1 MQTKQSFILGISLL
15 LGLTLLG
22 YILGS
27 SIIHVK
33 ELERTVSVKGL
44 AEKEVKADRV
54 LWPIVYLSADNDQAT
69 LYAKL
74 EQDTL
79 KITNFL
85 KEVGFSA
92 TEIRSSAPSI
102 TDKMAQGYGGSA
114 KIKYRYSATQTLTLY
129 TDKVDLARKSMREI
143 AKLGKAGITFR
154 SNAYDYQTEFIYT
167 KLNEI
172 KPTMIEQATQN
183 ARSSALKFAEDS
195 KSKLGKIKKARQ
207 GQFSINSR
215 DKYTPEIKKIRVV
228 STVEYYLND

>member
-1 MQTKQSFILGISLL
+1 MPIKSSSILGISLI
-15 LGLTLLG
+15 LGLSLLG
-22 YILGS
+22 YILGT
-27 SIIHVK
+27 SIIQVK

-54 LWPIVYLSADNDQAT
+54 LWPIVYLYADNDQAS
-69 LYAKL
+69 LYAQL

-79 KITNFL
+79 KITSFL
-85 KEVGFSA
+85 KEAGFTNA
-92 TEIRSSAPSI
+92 EISSSAPSV
-102 TDKMAQGYGGSA
+102 TDKMAQGYGGSS
-114 KIKYRYSATQTLTLY
+114 KIKYRYSATQTLTIY
-129 TDKVDLARKSMREI
+129 TDKVDLAKKSMRSI

-154 SNAYDYQTEFIYT
+154 SDSYENKIEFIYT

>member
-1 MQTKQSFILGISLL
+1 MQTKSSFILGVSLL
-15 LGLTLLG
+15 FGLTLLG

-27 SIIHVK
+27 SIIQVK
-33 ELERTVSVKGL
+33 ELERTVTVKGL

-54 LWPIVYLSADNDQAT
+54 LWPIVYLYADNDQAT

-85 KEVGFSA
+85 QKAGFSID
-92 TEIRSSAPSI
+92 EMSSSAPAV
-102 TDKMAQGYGGSA
+102 TDKMAQGYGGSD
-114 KIKYRYSATQTLTLY
+114 KIKYRYSAVQTLTLY
-129 TDKVDLARKSMREI
+129 TDKVDLAQKSMSTI
-143 AKLGKAGITFR
+143 AELGKSGITFR
-154 SNAYDYQTEFIYT
+154 SDSYDNKIEFIYT

-195 KSKLGKIKKARQ
+195 KSKLGKIKTARQ
-207 GQFSINSR
+207 GQFTISSR
-215 DKYTPEIKKIRVV
+215 DKYTPQIKKIRVV
-228 STVEYYLND
+228 STIEYYLND